1 MTNRIGRELEIY
13 NEELKFLNS
22 EKDSHWMEVYF
33 EDAIQFPDDEW
44 GPTGYILKELEFPSS
59 VANTKRKYS
68 DMTSSN
74 LR

>member
-1 MTNRIGRELEIY
+1 MKNRIGRELEIY

-59 VANTKRKYS
+59 AANTKQKYS